1 MVNDQSEKV
10 SFRLRHLVPRNFI
23 SSFHSSHSGLSDKGQ
38 VVRYLNP
45 DGSEEIE
52 FQMTWGKI
60 AGKVCQ
66 FRMK

>member
-1 MVNDQSEKV
+1 MENENSEKIA
-10 SFRLRHLVPRNFI
+10 FRLRHIVPRNFV
-23 SSFHSSHSGLSDKGQ
+23 SSFHQSHSGSSEKAP

-60 AGKVCQ
+60 AGIIVK
-66 FRMK
+66 FN